1 MDEMCHNSVHE
12 SPVHISPLHIRK
24 AKRGAMQDDC
34 AINTHDAARNAYQS
48 AGQMTP
54 PLTPNDT
61 GHSFND
67 FQVYLRAFYHYHPQY
82 EVETSTVTLPLNTGD
97 LILVHSIHT
106 NGWADGTLLS
116 TGARGWLPTNYCEGY
131 QSEATS
137 TLMRALTI
145 FWDLVKTSA
154 RRGDYSAVRN
164 SDYVRGIVAGV
175 RCLLVMVGGHRL
187 PDQANVCPT
196 GTDAVFE
203 PRVPSG
209 NFQPGYSQDPQGF
222 VI

>member
-1 MDEMCHNSVHE
+1 MLFANMDERCHDSVR
-12 SPVHISPLHIRK
+12 VSPLHIRK
-24 AKRGAMQDDC
+24 AKRGPMQDG
-34 AINTHDAARNAYQS
+34 AIDTHEAACNVHRS

-54 PLTPNDT
+54 PLTPSDA

-82 EVETSTVTLPLNTGD
+82 EAETSTVTLPLNTGD

-116 TGARGWLPTNYCEGY
+116 SGARGWLPTNYCEGY
-131 QSEATS
+131 QSEPTS

-175 RCLLVMVGGHRL
+175 RCLLVILPCHRL
-187 PDQANVCPT
+187 GDPANEEPT
-196 GTDAVFE
+196 GTNAVFE
-203 PRVPSG
+203 PRVPSC
-209 NFQPGYSQDPQGF
+209 NFQPGYSQDPQGL
-222 VI
+222 VV